1 MVFRHLHR
9 SFRLILH
16 LASSI
21 VDYLHWYDDAC
32 EFKYIYLSELLLGP
46 NSNFRQF
53 THFHNERFGSISP
66 SEDIIDRIISFVVH
80 HVPTM
85 W

>member
-1 MVFRHLHR
+1 MVFRHLRR
-9 SFRLILH
+9 SFRLPLH

-21 VDYLHWYDDAC
+21 VDYLHWYDDASQ
-32 EFKYIYLSELLLGP
+32 FKYIYLSELLLRT
-46 NSNFRQF
+46 NSDFRQL

>member
-1 MVFRHLHR
+1 MVFRNLNPPV
-9 SFRLILH
+9 RLPLH
-16 LASSI
+16 LARSI
-21 VDYLHWYDDAC
+21 VDYLHWYDDAS
-32 EFKYIYLSELLLGP
+32 EFKHIYLSELLLGP